1 MRQAVRSTVISP
13 LFTELWNRTRHSIMK
28 SHSISRNAAMA
39 RRNWRRIVYFLNE
52 GPTVTD
58 NERKIFDG
66 FLSTFI
72 GSYFAIN
79 LLKWKESPETF
90 QPAKLKPALFVALQ
104 RQFSGIV
111 VPNGPIHDWTLFLT
125 LGKLSK
131 DINQNAQLVLCKVPF
146 NEKLSIELSEGKL
159 FLAGKKE
166 LKNHV
171 HMELPLSFIDYVF
184 AIRSGELG
192 RGLQL
197 SYRDRIENLKSIIQ
211 KQLGSSEA
219 DELLIMQR
227 SNDGRISTISVSVS
241 NNKMVVSND

>member
-1 MRQAVRSTVISP
+1 
-13 LFTELWNRTRHSIMK
+13 
-28 SHSISRNAAMA
+28 MA
-39 RRNWRRIVYFLNE
+39 RRNWRRVVYFLTE
-52 GPTVTD
+52 GPNATD

-79 LLKWKESPETF
+79 LLKWKESHETF
-90 QPAKLKPALFVALQ
+90 QPSKLKPALFVALQ

-131 DINQNAQLVLCKVPF
+131 DINQNAQLVLCKIPF
-146 NEKLSIELSEGKL
+146 NEKLSIERSSEGKL

-197 SYRDRIENLKSIIQ
+197 SYRDRIENLKSIIY
-211 KQLGSSEA
+211 KQLGSSDA